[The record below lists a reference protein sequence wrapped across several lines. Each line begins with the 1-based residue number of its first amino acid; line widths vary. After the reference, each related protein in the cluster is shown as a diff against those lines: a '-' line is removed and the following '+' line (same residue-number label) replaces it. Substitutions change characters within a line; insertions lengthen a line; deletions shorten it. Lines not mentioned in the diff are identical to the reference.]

1 MMAENEVFCDETFAA
16 ERRREAR
23 GRKGGAF
30 WKWDERF
37 RFNHKI
43 CGMNDPYV

>member
-37 RFNHKI
+37 HDAILFWEASA
-43 CGMNDPYV
+43 